1 MNLIVAQSG
10 GPTSVINSSLAGVID
25 SGIDNDFEKIF
36 VSMNGIEG
44 IINENI
50 RLVDAEV
57 FTKDNMTKKLKA
69 RPASIL
75 GSCRFKLD
83 DNLDSPVYEKI
94 FAVLKK
100 YDIGLFVY
108 IGGNDSMDT
117 VKKLNAYI
125 DHKKIEGIN
134 VIGCPKTID
143 NDLEGMDHS
152 PGFGSAAKYIA
163 STLRSLRC
171 DVDIYDLESVTFVE
185 IMGRHAGWL
194 AASSL
199 IANYDYPKDLV
210 NLLYIPEDEMSID
223 ELLDDIK
230 KGLKTEKNLLVA
242 IAEGFRD
249 TGGILSEEVFTNTKD
264 GFNHPI
270 VSGVGQRLAD
280 LVRDRLDIKSRAV
293 ELNIVQRS
301 NTLIS
306 EVDSKEAYNLGY
318 KAVEIGTDRTNLV
331 PVLRRKE
338 GKDYKVYYTE
348 VAPDEIANREMK
360 IPQEW
365 LVDKKTLQE
374 KILSYALP
382 LIEGEVD
389 QTYENGMPVFV
400 KIEDFTREI

>member
-10 GPTSVINSSLAGVID
+10 GPTSVINSSLAGVVD

-50 RLVDAEV
+50 RLVDTEI
-57 FTKDNMTKKLKA
+57 FTKENMTKKLKA

-83 DNLDSPVYEKI
+83 SDLDSPVYEKI
-94 FAVLKK
+94 FDVLKK
-100 YDIGLFVY
+100 NGIGLFVY

-125 DHKKIEGIN
+125 DYKKIEGIN
-134 VIGCPKTID
+134 VVGCPKTID

-199 IANYDYPKDLV
+199 IANYNYPKDLV

-223 ELLDDIK
+223 ELLDEIRK
-230 KGLKTEKNLLVA
+230 ALKTEKNLLVA

-249 TGGILSEEVFTNTKD
+249 VDGVLSEEVFANTKD

-280 LVRDRLDIKSRAV
+280 LVRDRLNIKSRAV

-306 EVDSKEAYNLGY
+306 ETDSKEAYQLGY
-318 KAVEIGTDRTNLV
+318 RAVDLGTTRTNLV

-338 GKDYKVYYTE
+338 GEGYEVYYTE
-348 VAPDEIANREMK
+348 VNPDEIANREMK
-360 IPQEW
+360 IPQDW
-365 LVDKKTLQE
+365 LEDKKTLQE
-374 KILSYALP
+374 KIHAYALP
-382 LIEGEVD
+382 LIAGEVD
-389 QTYENGMPVFV
+389 QVYENGMPVFV
-400 KIEDFTREI
+400 KIEDFTKEI

>member
-152 PGFGSAAKYIA
+152 PGFGSAAKYIT

-199 IANYDYPKDLV
+199 IANHNYPKDLV

-249 TGGILSEEVFTNTKD
+249 IGGILSEEVFTNTKD

-338 GKDYKVYYTE
+338 GKVYEVYYTE

>member
-10 GPTSVINSSLAGVID
+10 GPTSVINSSFAGVID
-25 SGIDNDFEKIF
+25 SGIDNDFDKIF

-57 FTKDNMTKKLKA
+57 FSRDNMAKKLKA

-83 DNLDSPVYEKI
+83 DDLNSPVYEKI

-125 DHKKIEGIN
+125 DYKKIEGIN
-134 VIGCPKTID
+134 IIGCPKTID

-199 IANYDYPKDLV
+199 IANHNYPKDLV

-223 ELLDDIK
+223 ELLDDIREA
-230 KGLKTEKNLLVA
+230 LKTEKNLLVA

-280 LVRDRLDIKSRAV
+280 LVRDRLNIKSRAV

-306 EVDSKEAYNLGY
+306 EVDSREAYNLGY
-318 KAVEIGTDRTNLV
+318 KAVEIGIDRTNLV

-338 GKDYKVYYTE
+338 GETYEVYYTE
-348 VAPDEIANREMK
+348 DAPDEIANREMK

-374 KILSYALP
+374 KILAYALP

>member
-199 IANYDYPKDLV
+199 VANYDYPKDLV

-230 KGLKTEKNLLVA
+230 KDLKTEKNLLVA

-338 GKDYKVYYTE
+338 GKDYEVYYTE

>member
-125 DHKKIEGIN
+125 DYKKIEGIN

-199 IANYDYPKDLV
+199 VANYDYPKDLV

-338 GKDYKVYYTE
+338 GEDYEVYYTE

-365 LVDKKTLQE
+365 LVDKKTLEE
-374 KILSYALP
+374 KIQAYALP

-389 QTYENGMPVFV
+389 QTYEKGMPVFV

>member
-25 SGIDNDFEKIF
+25 SGIDNEFEKIF

-50 RLVDAEV
+50 RLVDAEI
-57 FTKDNMTKKLKA
+57 FARENISKKLKA

-75 GSCRFKLD
+75 GSCRYKLD
-83 DNLDSPVYEKI
+83 YDLDNPVYEKI
-94 FAVLKK
+94 FDVLKK
-100 YDIGLFVY
+100 NNIGVFVY

-117 VKKLNAYI
+117 VKKLNSYI
-125 DHKKIEGIN
+125 TYKKIEGIN
-134 VIGCPKTID
+134 VVGCPKTID

-163 STLRSLRC
+163 KTMRSLRC

-199 IANYDYPKDLV
+199 VSNYNYHKDLV
-210 NLLYIPEDEMSID
+210 NLLYIPEDETTID
-223 ELLDDIK
+223 ELLGDIK
-230 KGLKTEKNLLVA
+230 EALRTEKNLLVA

-249 TGGILSEEVFTNTKD
+249 TEGVLSEEVFANTKD

-270 VSGVGQRLAD
+270 VSGVGERLAN
-280 LVRDRLDIKSRAV
+280 LVRDRLSIKSRAV

-301 NTLIS
+301 NTTIS
-306 EVDSKEAYNLGY
+306 ATDSKEAYQLGY
-318 KAVEIGTDRTNLV
+318 RAVELGLTNTNV
-331 PVLRRKE
+331 IPVLRRKE
-338 GKDYKVYYTE
+338 GDNYEVYYTE
-348 VAPDEIANREMK
+348 VNPDEIANKEMK
-360 IPQEW
+360 IPKDW
-365 LVDKKTLQE
+365 LCDKKTLEE
-374 KILSYALP
+374 KIQAYVLP
-382 LIEGEVD
+382 LIAGEIEETNED
-389 QTYENGMPVFV
+389 GMPVFV
-400 KIEDFTREI
+400 RIEDFTKEI

>member
-125 DHKKIEGIN
+125 DYKKIEGIN

-199 IANYDYPKDLV
+199 VANYDYPKDLV

-338 GKDYKVYYTE
+338 GEDYEVYYTE

-365 LVDKKTLQE
+365 LVDKKTLEE
-374 KILSYALP
+374 KIQAYALP

>member
-25 SGIDNDFEKIF
+25 SGIDNEFEKIF

-50 RLVDAEV
+50 RLVDAEI
-57 FTKDNMTKKLKA
+57 FARENISKKLKA

-75 GSCRFKLD
+75 GSCRYKLD
-83 DNLDSPVYEKI
+83 YDLDNPVYKKI
-94 FAVLKK
+94 FDVLKK
-100 YDIGLFVY
+100 NNIGLFVY

-117 VKKLNAYI
+117 VKKLNSYI
-125 DHKKIEGIN
+125 TYKKIEGIN
-134 VIGCPKTID
+134 VVGCPKTID

-163 STLRSLRC
+163 KTMRSLRC

-199 IANYDYPKDLV
+199 VSNYNYHKDLV
-210 NLLYIPEDEMSID
+210 NLLYIPEDETTID
-223 ELLDDIK
+223 ELLGDIK
-230 KGLKTEKNLLVA
+230 EALRTEKNLLVA

-249 TGGILSEEVFTNTKD
+249 TEGVLSEEVFANTKD

-270 VSGVGQRLAD
+270 VSGVGERLAN
-280 LVRDRLDIKSRAV
+280 LVRDRLSIKSRAV

-301 NTLIS
+301 NTTIS
-306 EVDSKEAYNLGY
+306 ATDSKEAYQLGY
-318 KAVEIGTDRTNLV
+318 RAVELGLTKTNV
-331 PVLRRKE
+331 IPVLRRKE
-338 GKDYKVYYTE
+338 GDNYEVYYTE
-348 VAPDEIANREMK
+348 VNPDEIANKEMK
-360 IPQEW
+360 IPKDW
-365 LVDKKTLQE
+365 LCDKKTLEE
-374 KILSYALP
+374 KIQTYVLP
-382 LIEGEVD
+382 LIAGEIEETNED
-389 QTYENGMPVFV
+389 GMPVFV
-400 KIEDFTREI
+400 RIEDFTKEI

>member
-10 GPTSVINSSLAGVID
+10 GPTSVINASLAGVID
-25 SGIDNDFEKIF
+25 SGIDNEFEKIF

-50 RLVDAEV
+50 RLVDAEI
-57 FTKDNMTKKLKA
+57 FTKENMSKKLKA

-83 DNLDSPVYEKI
+83 SDLDSPVYEKI
-94 FAVLKK
+94 FDVLKK
-100 YDIGLFVY
+100 NDIGLFVY

-125 DHKKIEGIN
+125 AYKKIEGIN

-199 IANYDYPKDLV
+199 IANYSYPKELV

-223 ELLDDIK
+223 ELLEDIK
-230 KGLKTEKNLLVA
+230 EALKKEKNLLVA
-242 IAEGFRD
+242 MAEGFRD
-249 TGGILSEEVFTNTKD
+249 TDGVLSEEVFTNTKD
-264 GFNHPI
+264 GFNHPV

-280 LVRDRLDIKSRAV
+280 LVRNRLNIKSRAV

-306 EVDSKEAYNLGY
+306 ATDSKEAYNLGY
-318 KAVEIGTDRTNLV
+318 RAVEIGMTRTNLV
-331 PVLRRKE
+331 PVLRRIDSE
-338 GKDYKVYYTE
+338 DYEVYYTE
-348 VAPDEIANREMK
+348 VSPDEIANREMK

-374 KILSYALP
+374 KILAYALP
-382 LIEGEVD
+382 LIKGEVE
-389 QTYENGMPVFV
+389 QVYENGMPVFV
-400 KIEDFTREI
+400 KIEEFTREI

>member
-44 IINENI
+44 IINEHI

-75 GSCRFKLD
+75 GSCRFRLD

-125 DHKKIEGIN
+125 DYKKIEGIN

-249 TGGILSEEVFTNTKD
+249 TGGFLSEEVFTNTKD

-338 GKDYKVYYTE
+338 GEDYEVYYTE

-365 LVDKKTLQE
+365 LVDKKTLEE
-374 KILSYALP
+374 KIQAYALP

-389 QTYENGMPVFV
+389 QTYEKGMPVFV

>member
-25 SGIDNDFEKIF
+25 SGIDNEFEKIF

-50 RLVDAEV
+50 RLVDSEIFARE
-57 FTKDNMTKKLKA
+57 NISKKLKA

-75 GSCRFKLD
+75 GSCRYKLD
-83 DNLDSPVYEKI
+83 YDLDNPVYEKI
-94 FAVLKK
+94 FDVLKK
-100 YDIGLFVY
+100 NGIGLFVY

-117 VKKLNAYI
+117 VKKLNSYI
-125 DHKKIEGIN
+125 TYKKIEGIN
-134 VIGCPKTID
+134 VVGCPKTID

-163 STLRSLRC
+163 KTMRSLRC

-199 IANYDYPKDLV
+199 VSNYNYHKDLV
-210 NLLYIPEDEMSID
+210 NLLYIPEDETTID
-223 ELLDDIK
+223 ELLGDIK
-230 KGLKTEKNLLVA
+230 KALGTEKNLLVA

-249 TGGILSEEVFTNTKD
+249 TEGGLSEEVFANTKD

-270 VSGVGQRLAD
+270 VSGVGERLSN
-280 LVRDRLDIKSRAV
+280 LVRDRLSIKSRAV

-301 NTLIS
+301 NTTIS
-306 EVDSKEAYNLGY
+306 ATDSKEAYQLGY
-318 KAVEIGTDRTNLV
+318 RAVELGLTNTNV
-331 PVLRRKE
+331 IPVLRRKE
-338 GKDYKVYYTE
+338 GKDYEVYYTE
-348 VAPDEIANREMK
+348 VNPDEIANKEMK
-360 IPQEW
+360 IPKDW
-365 LVDKKTLQE
+365 LCDKKTLEE
-374 KILSYALP
+374 KIQAYVLP
-382 LIEGEVD
+382 LIAGEIEETNED
-389 QTYENGMPVFV
+389 GMPVFV
-400 KIEDFTREI
+400 RIEDFTKEI

>member
-100 YDIGLFVY
+100 NDIGLFVY

-125 DHKKIEGIN
+125 DYKKIEGIN

-199 IANYDYPKDLV
+199 IANYDYPKDMV

-223 ELLDDIK
+223 ELLDDIREALK
-230 KGLKTEKNLLVA
+230 KEKNLLVA

-249 TGGILSEEVFTNTKD
+249 TGGVLSEEVFANTKD

-338 GKDYKVYYTE
+338 GEDYEVYYTE

-365 LVDKKTLQE
+365 LVDKKTLEE
-374 KILSYALP
+374 KIQAYALP

-389 QTYENGMPVFV
+389 QTYEKGMPVFV

>member
-25 SGIDNDFEKIF
+25 SGIDNDFKKIF
-36 VSMNGIEG
+36 VSMHGIEG

-57 FTKDNMTKKLKA
+57 FTKENMTKKLKA

-83 DNLDSPVYEKI
+83 DDLDSPVYEKI

-100 YDIGLFVY
+100 NDIGLFVY

-125 DHKKIEGIN
+125 DYKKIERIN

-223 ELLDDIK
+223 ELLDDIRESLK
-230 KGLKTEKNLLVA
+230 KEKNLLVA

-280 LVRDRLDIKSRAV
+280 LVRDRLNIKSRAV

-306 EVDSKEAYNLGY
+306 EVDSREAYNLGY
-318 KAVEIGTDRTNLV
+318 RAVEIGTDKTNLV
-331 PVLRRKE
+331 PVLRRKDGE
-338 GKDYKVYYTE
+338 TYEVYYTE
-348 VAPDEIANREMK
+348 VAPDKIANREMK

-374 KILSYALP
+374 KILAYALP

-389 QTYENGMPVFV
+389 QTYENGMPVYI
-400 KIEDFTREI
+400 KLTDFTK

>member
-10 GPTSVINSSLAGVID
+10 GPTSVINSSLAGVVD

-50 RLVDAEV
+50 RLVDTEI
-57 FTKDNMTKKLKA
+57 FTKENMTKKLKA

-83 DNLDSPVYEKI
+83 SDLDSPVYEKI
-94 FAVLKK
+94 FDVLKK
-100 YDIGLFVY
+100 NDIGLFVY

-125 DHKKIEGIN
+125 DYKKIEGIN
-134 VIGCPKTID
+134 VVGCPKTID

-199 IANYDYPKDLV
+199 IANYNYPKDLV

-223 ELLDDIK
+223 ELLDEIRK
-230 KGLKTEKNLLVA
+230 ALKTEKNLLVA

-249 TGGILSEEVFTNTKD
+249 VDGVLSEEVFANTKD

-280 LVRDRLDIKSRAV
+280 LVRDRLNIKSRAV

-306 EVDSKEAYNLGY
+306 ETDSKEAYQLGY
-318 KAVEIGTDRTNLV
+318 RAVDLGTTRTNLV

-338 GKDYKVYYTE
+338 GEGYEVYYTE
-348 VAPDEIANREMK
+348 VNPDEIANREMK
-360 IPQEW
+360 IPQDW

-374 KILSYALP
+374 KIHAYALP
-382 LIEGEVD
+382 LIAGEVD
-389 QTYENGMPVFV
+389 QVYENGLPVFV
-400 KIEDFTREI
+400 KIEDFTKEI

>member
-25 SGIDNDFEKIF
+25 SGIDNDFKKIF
-36 VSMNGIEG
+36 VSMHGIEG

-57 FTKDNMTKKLKA
+57 FTKENMTKKLKA

-83 DNLDSPVYEKI
+83 DDLDSPVYEKI

-100 YDIGLFVY
+100 NDIGLFVY

-125 DHKKIEGIN
+125 DYKKIERIN

-223 ELLDDIK
+223 ELLDDIRESLK
-230 KGLKTEKNLLVA
+230 KEKNLLVA

-280 LVRDRLDIKSRAV
+280 LVRDRLNIKSRAV

-306 EVDSKEAYNLGY
+306 EVDSREAYNLGY
-318 KAVEIGTDRTNLV
+318 RAVEIGTDKTNLV
-331 PVLRRKE
+331 PVLRRKDGE
-338 GKDYKVYYTE
+338 TYEVYYTE
-348 VAPDEIANREMK
+348 VAPDKIANREMK

-374 KILSYALP
+374 KILAYALP

>member
-338 GKDYKVYYTE
+338 GEDYEVYYTE
-348 VAPDEIANREMK
+348 EAPDEIANREMK

-365 LVDKKTLQE
+365 LVDKKTLEE
-374 KILSYALP
+374 KIQAYALP

-389 QTYENGMPVFV
+389 QTYEKGMPVFV

>member
-10 GPTSVINSSLAGVID
+10 GPTSVINASLAGVID
-25 SGIDNDFEKIF
+25 SGIDNEFEKIF

-50 RLVDAEV
+50 RLVDAEI
-57 FTKDNMTKKLKA
+57 FTKENMSKKLKA

-83 DNLDSPVYEKI
+83 SDLDSPVYEKI
-94 FAVLKK
+94 FDVLEKN
-100 YDIGLFVY
+100 DIGLFVY

-125 DHKKIEGIN
+125 AYKKIDGIN

-199 IANYDYPKDLV
+199 IANYSYPKELV

-223 ELLDDIK
+223 ELLEDIK
-230 KGLKTEKNLLVA
+230 EALKKEKNLLVA
-242 IAEGFRD
+242 MAEGFRD
-249 TGGILSEEVFTNTKD
+249 TDGVLSEEVFTNTKD
-264 GFNHPI
+264 GFNHPV
-270 VSGVGQRLAD
+270 VSGVSQRLAD
-280 LVRDRLDIKSRAV
+280 LVRNRLNIKSRAV

-306 EVDSKEAYNLGY
+306 ATDSKEAYNLGY
-318 KAVEIGTDRTNLV
+318 RAVEIGMTRTNLV
-331 PVLRRKE
+331 PVLRRIDSE
-338 GKDYKVYYTE
+338 DYEVYYTE
-348 VAPDEIANREMK
+348 VSPDEIANREMK

-374 KILSYALP
+374 KILAYALP
-382 LIEGEVD
+382 LIKGEVE
-389 QTYENGMPVFV
+389 QVYENGMPVFV

>member
-25 SGIDNDFEKIF
+25 SGIDNEFEKIF

-50 RLVDAEV
+50 RLVDAEI
-57 FTKDNMTKKLKA
+57 FARENISKKLKA

-75 GSCRFKLD
+75 GSCRYKLD
-83 DNLDSPVYEKI
+83 YDLDNPVYEKI
-94 FAVLKK
+94 FDVLKK
-100 YDIGLFVY
+100 NNIGVFVY

-117 VKKLNAYI
+117 VKKLNSYI
-125 DHKKIEGIN
+125 TYKKIEGIN
-134 VIGCPKTID
+134 VVGCPKTID

-163 STLRSLRC
+163 KTMRSLRC

-199 IANYDYPKDLV
+199 VSNYNYHKDLV
-210 NLLYIPEDEMSID
+210 NLLYIPEDETTID
-223 ELLDDIK
+223 ELLGDIK
-230 KGLKTEKNLLVA
+230 EALKTEKNLLVA

-249 TGGILSEEVFTNTKD
+249 TEGVLSEEVFANTKD

-270 VSGVGQRLAD
+270 VSGVGERLAN
-280 LVRDRLDIKSRAV
+280 LVRDRLSIKSRAV

-301 NTLIS
+301 NTTIS
-306 EVDSKEAYNLGY
+306 ATDSKEAYQLGY
-318 KAVEIGTDRTNLV
+318 RAVELGLTKTNV
-331 PVLRRKE
+331 IPVLRRKE
-338 GKDYKVYYTE
+338 GDNYEVYYTE
-348 VAPDEIANREMK
+348 VNPDEIANKEMK
-360 IPQEW
+360 IPKDW
-365 LVDKKTLQE
+365 LCDKKTLEE
-374 KILSYALP
+374 KIQAYVLP
-382 LIEGEVD
+382 LIAGEIEETNED
-389 QTYENGMPVFV
+389 GMPVFV
-400 KIEDFTREI
+400 RIEDFTKEI

>member
-57 FTKDNMTKKLKA
+57 FTKDNITKKLKA

-125 DHKKIEGIN
+125 DYKKIEGIN

-199 IANYDYPKDLV
+199 IANHNYPKDLV

-230 KGLKTEKNLLVA
+230 KALKTEKNLLVA

-249 TGGILSEEVFTNTKD
+249 TDGILSEEVFTNTKD

-280 LVRDRLDIKSRAV
+280 LVRDRLKIKSRAV

-306 EVDSKEAYNLGY
+306 EVDSREAYNLGY

-338 GKDYKVYYTE
+338 GETYEVYYTE

>member
-57 FTKDNMTKKLKA
+57 FTKDNMAKKLKA

-83 DNLDSPVYEKI
+83 DDLDSPVYEKI

-100 YDIGLFVY
+100 NDIGLFVY

-125 DHKKIEGIN
+125 DYKKIEGIN

-199 IANYDYPKDLV
+199 IANHNYPKDLV

-230 KGLKTEKNLLVA
+230 KALKTEKNLLVA

-249 TGGILSEEVFTNTKD
+249 TDGILSEEVFTNTKD

-306 EVDSKEAYNLGY
+306 EVDSREAYNLGY

-338 GKDYKVYYTE
+338 GKNYEVYYTE

>member
-83 DNLDSPVYEKI
+83 DDLDSPVYEKI

-100 YDIGLFVY
+100 NDIGLFVY

-125 DHKKIEGIN
+125 DYKKIEGIN

-199 IANYDYPKDLV
+199 IANHNYPKDLV

-230 KGLKTEKNLLVA
+230 KALKTEKNLLVA

-249 TGGILSEEVFTNTKD
+249 TEGILSEEVFTNTKD

-280 LVRDRLDIKSRAV
+280 LVRDRLKIKSRAV

-306 EVDSKEAYNLGY
+306 EVDSREAYNLGY
-318 KAVEIGTDRTNLV
+318 KAVEIGIDRTNLV

-338 GKDYKVYYTE
+338 GETYEVYYTE

>member
-199 IANYDYPKDLV
+199 VANYDYPKDLV

-230 KGLKTEKNLLVA
+230 KDLKTEKNLLVA

-338 GKDYKVYYTE
+338 GKDYEVYYTE

-365 LVDKKTLQE
+365 LVDKKTLEE
-374 KILSYALP
+374 KIQAYALP

-389 QTYENGMPVFV
+389 QTYEKGMPVFV

>member
-10 GPTSVINSSLAGVID
+10 GPTSVINSSLAGVVD

-50 RLVDAEV
+50 RLVDTEI
-57 FTKDNMTKKLKA
+57 FTKENMTKKLKA

-83 DNLDSPVYEKI
+83 SDLDSPVYEKI
-94 FAVLKK
+94 FDVLKK
-100 YDIGLFVY
+100 NDIGLFVY

-125 DHKKIEGIN
+125 DYKKIEGIN
-134 VIGCPKTID
+134 VVGCPKTID

-185 IMGRHAGWL
+185 IMGRHAGRL

-199 IANYDYPKDLV
+199 IANYNYPKDLV

-223 ELLDDIK
+223 ELLDEIRK
-230 KGLKTEKNLLVA
+230 ALKTEKNLLVA

-249 TGGILSEEVFTNTKD
+249 VDGVLSEEVFANTKD

-280 LVRDRLDIKSRAV
+280 LVRDRLNIKSRAV

-306 EVDSKEAYNLGY
+306 ETDSKEAYQLGY
-318 KAVEIGTDRTNLV
+318 RAVDLGTTRTNLV

-338 GKDYKVYYTE
+338 GEGYEVYYTE
-348 VAPDEIANREMK
+348 VNPEEIANREMK
-360 IPQEW
+360 IPQDW

-374 KILSYALP
+374 KIHAYALP
-382 LIEGEVD
+382 LIAGEVD
-389 QTYENGMPVFV
+389 QVYENGMPVFV

>member
-36 VSMNGIEG
+36 VSMHGIEG

-57 FTKDNMTKKLKA
+57 FTKENMTKKLKA

-83 DNLDSPVYEKI
+83 DDLDSPVYEKI

-100 YDIGLFVY
+100 NDIGLFVY

-125 DHKKIEGIN
+125 DYKKIERIN

-171 DVDIYDLESVTFVE
+171 DVDIYDLKSVTFVE

-223 ELLDDIK
+223 ELLDDIRESLK
-230 KGLKTEKNLLVA
+230 KEKNLLVA

-280 LVRDRLDIKSRAV
+280 LVRDRLNIKSRAV

-306 EVDSKEAYNLGY
+306 EVDSREAYNLGY
-318 KAVEIGTDRTNLV
+318 KAVEIGADRTNLV
-331 PVLRRKE
+331 PVLRRKDGE
-338 GKDYKVYYTE
+338 TYEVYYTE

-374 KILSYALP
+374 KILAYALP
-382 LIEGEVD
+382 LIEGEID

-400 KIEDFTREI
+400 KIEDFTKEI

>member
-25 SGIDNDFEKIF
+25 SGIDNEFEEIF

-57 FTKDNMTKKLKA
+57 FARENISKKLKA

-75 GSCRFKLD
+75 GSCRYKLD
-83 DNLDSPVYEKI
+83 YDLDNPVYEKI
-94 FAVLKK
+94 FDVLKK
-100 YDIGLFVY
+100 NNIGVFVY

-117 VKKLNAYI
+117 VKKLNSYI
-125 DHKKIEGIN
+125 TYKKIEGIN
-134 VIGCPKTID
+134 VVGCPKTID

-163 STLRSLRC
+163 KTMRSLRC

-199 IANYDYPKDLV
+199 VSNYNYHKDLV
-210 NLLYIPEDEMSID
+210 NLLYIPEDETTID
-223 ELLDDIK
+223 ELLGDIK
-230 KGLKTEKNLLVA
+230 KALGTEKNLLVA

-249 TGGILSEEVFTNTKD
+249 TEGGLSEEVFANTKD

-270 VSGVGQRLAD
+270 VSGVGERLSN
-280 LVRDRLDIKSRAV
+280 LVRDRLSIKSRAV

-301 NTLIS
+301 NTTIS
-306 EVDSKEAYNLGY
+306 ATDSKEAYQLGY
-318 KAVEIGTDRTNLV
+318 RAVELGLTNTNV
-331 PVLRRKE
+331 IPVLRRKE
-338 GKDYKVYYTE
+338 GKDYEVYYTE
-348 VAPDEIANREMK
+348 VNPDEIANKEMK
-360 IPQEW
+360 IPKDW
-365 LVDKKTLQE
+365 LCDKKTLEE
-374 KILSYALP
+374 KIQAYVLP
-382 LIEGEVD
+382 LIAGEIEETNED
-389 QTYENGMPVFV
+389 GMPVFV
-400 KIEDFTREI
+400 RIEDFTKEI

>member
-199 IANYDYPKDLV
+199 VANYDYPKDLV

-338 GKDYKVYYTE
+338 GKDYEVYYTE

-365 LVDKKTLQE
+365 LVDKKTIEE
-374 KILSYALP
+374 KIQAYALP

-389 QTYENGMPVFV
+389 QTYEKGMPVFV

>member
-44 IINENI
+44 IINEHI

-125 DHKKIEGIN
+125 DYKKIEGIN

-249 TGGILSEEVFTNTKD
+249 TGGILSEEVFINTKD

-280 LVRDRLDIKSRAV
+280 LVRDRLDIKSRTV

-338 GKDYKVYYTE
+338 GEDYEVYYTE

-365 LVDKKTLQE
+365 LVDKKTLEE
-374 KILSYALP
+374 KIQAYALP

-389 QTYENGMPVFV
+389 QTYEKGMPVFV

>member
-57 FTKDNMTKKLKA
+57 FTRDNMAKKLKA

-83 DNLDSPVYEKI
+83 DDLDSPVYEKI
-94 FAVLKK
+94 FEVLKK
-100 YDIGLFVY
+100 NDIGLFVY

-125 DHKKIEGIN
+125 DYKKIEGIN

-199 IANYDYPKDLV
+199 IANHNYPKDLV

-223 ELLDDIK
+223 ELLDDIREA
-230 KGLKTEKNLLVA
+230 LKTEKNLLVA

-249 TGGILSEEVFTNTKD
+249 TDGILSEEVFTNTKD

-280 LVRDRLDIKSRAV
+280 LVRDRLNIKSRAV

-306 EVDSKEAYNLGY
+306 EVDSREAYNLGY
-318 KAVEIGTDRTNLV
+318 KAVEIGIDRTNLV

-338 GKDYKVYYTE
+338 GETYEVYYTE

>member
-10 GPTSVINSSLAGVID
+10 GPTSVINASLAGVID
-25 SGIDNDFEKIF
+25 SGIDNEFEKIF

-50 RLVDAEV
+50 RLVDAEI
-57 FTKDNMTKKLKA
+57 FTKDNMSKKLKA

-83 DNLDSPVYEKI
+83 SDLDSPVYEKI
-94 FAVLKK
+94 FDVLEKN
-100 YDIGLFVY
+100 DIGLFVY

-125 DHKKIEGIN
+125 AYKKIDGIN

-199 IANYDYPKDLV
+199 IANYSYPKELV

-223 ELLDDIK
+223 ELLEDIK
-230 KGLKTEKNLLVA
+230 EALKKEKNLLVA
-242 IAEGFRD
+242 MAEGFRD
-249 TGGILSEEVFTNTKD
+249 TDGVLSEEVFTNTKD
-264 GFNHPI
+264 GFNHPV
-270 VSGVGQRLAD
+270 VSGVSQRLAD
-280 LVRDRLDIKSRAV
+280 LVRNRLNIKSRAV

-306 EVDSKEAYNLGY
+306 ATDSKEAYNLGY
-318 KAVEIGTDRTNLV
+318 RAVEIGMTRTNLV
-331 PVLRRKE
+331 PVLRRIDSE
-338 GKDYKVYYTE
+338 DYEVYYTE
-348 VAPDEIANREMK
+348 VSPDEIANREMK

-374 KILSYALP
+374 KILAYALP
-382 LIEGEVD
+382 LIKGEVE
-389 QTYENGMPVFV
+389 QVYENGMPVFV